1 MKSILGTVL
10 LATSFTLLAG
20 CAAPLGPAAPIED
33 RAHDQNAARSPLP
46 RAGVRSI
53 PLPDPMAAPKAKP
66 LAKQKPALRMPPP
79 TSTTYLLAVPPVPP
93 VPPVQAEQPGPSG
106 GPPSAATAPAL
117 ESAIVPLPAPVE
129 GLPAVAR
136 DYAAPASAL
145 TGPAAAPLSPAVQGL
160 LAAAQQSASQGN
172 WDRAQAALER
182 AIKLAPARS
191 VLWQRLAYTHLQT
204 GQLDRAREVAQ
215 RALVLAAVDG
225 QENVAAWRLIAAIEQ
240 ARGDGAA
247 ATTARANVTR
257 LAQ

>member
-1 MKSILGTVL
+1 M
-10 LATSFTLLAG
+10 
-20 CAAPLGPAAPIED
+20 
-33 RAHDQNAARSPLP
+33 
-46 RAGVRSI
+46 
-53 PLPDPMAAPKAKP
+53 
-66 LAKQKPALRMPPP
+66 
-79 TSTTYLLAVPPVPP
+79 
-93 VPPVQAEQPGPSG
+93 
-106 GPPSAATAPAL
+106 
-117 ESAIVPLPAPVE
+117 VPLPAPVE

-136 DYAAPASAL
+136 DDAAPASAL

>member
-79 TSTTYLLAVPPVPP
+79 TSTAHLLP

-136 DYAAPASAL
+136 DDAAPASAL

-160 LAAAQQSASQGN
+160 LAAAQQSAAQGN

-240 ARGDGAA
+240 ARGDSAA